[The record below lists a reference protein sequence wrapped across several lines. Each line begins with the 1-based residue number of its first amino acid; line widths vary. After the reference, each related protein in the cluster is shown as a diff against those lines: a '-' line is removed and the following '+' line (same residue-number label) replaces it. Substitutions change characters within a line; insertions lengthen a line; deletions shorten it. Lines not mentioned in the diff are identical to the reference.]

1 MPPENKLGTV
11 TIQQHPIF
19 VHLGLFEYDSMLQS
33 PKWTNLE
40 HCWTVTAT
48 SLGEFVAPAE

>member
-33 PKWTNLE
+33 PK
-40 HCWTVTAT
+40 
-48 SLGEFVAPAE
+48 